1 MGYYRKT
8 CNYCGGNHS
17 VMDCTK
23 LQTDA
28 DTARANLLKYDD
40 LEFFKSILKELIIYG
55 AYEYDRENENVYY
68 KLRATHTN
76 PSLSDV
82 KEIIKR
88 NTWGWNRYARNEE
101 ISDYLSSEECEKF
114 FCETVTGLKPNLTRE
129 QHDVVWE
136 NARKHKEIGILT
148 STIRQAEEASSSKAK
163 RAKKSCSYCKET
175 GHTAR
180 TCPLKKQHIDM
191 HRKAHKIACY
201 LTARACARFGL
212 WTGSMVKT
220 SDGIKV
226 WAENQRTAIRFF
238 KGFKIIN
245 DIDLL
250 TQDQVDFIYLGNMA
264 EDTAMFRKMGEDPS
278 RYSYASRL
286 RVGKDKSTFSGI
298 DWQKNKLMDHNNE
311 DSGDVLAFFPAS
323 IDSRHIYDRLVSYYE
338 EPKPVNRLDGSPT
351 IAVYRAKQ
359 VAESLNEGSRYGF
372 WSSYADLFSKRQQN
386 SNTWTSIQNFVEKNE
401 HILNKITNEFV

>member
-8 CNYCGGNHS
+8 CNYCGGNHA

-23 LQTDA
+23 LQQDSV
-28 DTARANLLKYDD
+28 TARADLLKYDD

-68 KLRATHTN
+68 KLRATHIN
-76 PSLSDV
+76 PSLSDT
-82 KEIIKR
+82 KEIIRR
-88 NTWGWNRYARNEE
+88 NSWGWSRYADNEE

-129 QHDVVWE
+129 QHNMIYD
-136 NARKHKEIGILT
+136 NAREYAQVSHLK
-148 STIRQAEEASSSKAK
+148 STIRQAEEAKEAKEK
-163 RAKKSCSYCKET
+163 RAKKSCSYCKGS

-180 TCPLKKQHIDM
+180 TCKIKKQHMDL

-226 WAENQRTAIRFF
+226 WNENQRIAIRFF
-238 KGFKIIN
+238 KSLKIIK

-264 EDTAMFRKMGEDPS
+264 EDTALFRKMGEDV
-278 RYSYASRL
+278 RGYGYHSRL
-286 RVGKDKSTFSGI
+286 RMGKDKSTFSGI
-298 DWQKNKLMDHNNE
+298 DWQKNKLMDHKNE
-311 DSGDVLAFFPAS
+311 DSGDVLAFFPAT
-323 IDSRHIYDRLVSYYE
+323 IDTRHIYDRLVSYYA

-372 WSSYADLFSKRQQN
+372 WSSYADLFSKREQN
-386 SNTWTSIQNFVEKNE
+386 SNTWTSIQDFVEKNE